1 MDQIIDMNPSLLN
14 KVPMF
19 NPGLFQPL
27 VFSLNRIE
35 QTYYTGLHIV
45 RDPGVPL
52 VALGGL
58 LMVAGMIIV
67 FFMSYQQFWVRIEQE
82 DAKISISIAGRSNR
96 NNQQLQ
102 KKIDYLCKRINEG
115 IKA

>member
-1 MDQIIDMNPSLLN
+1 VSPHLFTEAPI
-14 KVPMF
+14 F
-19 NPGLFQPL
+19 NPGLFKPF
-27 VFSLNRIE
+27 VFSIDRIE

-45 RDPGVPL
+45 RDPGIPL
-52 VALGGL
+52 AALGGL
-58 LMVAGMIIV
+58 LMVAGIIIV

-82 DAKISISIAGRSNR
+82 GAKINISITGRSNR

-102 KKIDYLCKRINEG
+102 NKIDYLCGQIKEE

>member
-1 MDQIIDMNPSLLN
+1 MNPNLLT
-14 KVPMF
+14 KMPMF

-35 QTYYTGLHIV
+35 QTYYTGLHLV

-58 LMVAGMIIV
+58 LMVAGLIVV
-67 FFMSYQQFWVRIEQE
+67 FFIQYQRLWVFGWNKKTQKSASALPAEATGIT
-82 DAKISISIAGRSNR
+82 SN
-96 NNQQLQ
+96 
-102 KKIDYLCKRINEG
+102 CKR
-115 IKA
+115 K